1 MIRAALQAYRL
12 WLAAAAGYLVG
23 CVLCADIAARLA
35 NRRRDRDVDLRAV
48 GSGNPGGANAM
59 ANLGKAWGAAVIFGD
74 IAKGAIGAGAG
85 RMIAGDAG
93 AYAGAVATVAGHCFP
108 ATAGFRGG
116 KGVAA
121 AGGTTL
127 TAFPVFVPLEVT
139 SVVGTLVATQSAGK
153 ATAVGTGL
161 LCACA
166 LLWRSTGWPTGRGPR
181 PSWGLPLYAAG
192 ITSII
197 AQRFATAPA
206 HMGDIPRGAAA
217 VEERLAAVE

>member
-1 MIRAALQAYRL
+1 MIGAAVKAYRL
-12 WLAAAAGYLVG
+12 WAACVAGYLVG
-23 CVLCADIAARLA
+23 CVLCADIATRLA
-35 NRRRDRDVDLRAV
+35 NRRRDTRVDLRSV
-48 GSGNPGGANAM
+48 GSGNPGGANALT
-59 ANLGKAWGAAVIFGD
+59 NLGKGWGAAVIFGD
-74 IAKGAIGAGAG
+74 IAKGAIGARAG
-85 RMIAGDAG
+85 RLVAGDAG

-139 SVVGTLVATQSAGK
+139 SVVGTLVATRSAGK

-166 LLWRSTGWPTGRGPR
+166 LLCRLTGWRNGRGPK

-192 ITSII
+192 LTSII
-197 AQRFATAPA
+197 AYRFATAPA
-206 HMGDIPRGAAA
+206 HMGNVEPGQSLA
-217 VEERLAAVE
+217 EERLAAVE